1 LVRLV
6 FLSSWLIP
14 DWHRHTKQ
22 LWQRGVF
29 DYWRNTRR
37 MYASHGEMLA
47 ANQTSPTLVLPLEDN
62 SEVRLDFLEC
72 ETKKTYSVLNQD
84 LRTC

>member
-1 LVRLV
+1 
-6 FLSSWLIP
+6 
-14 DWHRHTKQ
+14 
-22 LWQRGVF
+22 
-29 DYWRNTRR
+29 